1 SAPEVRPDRPLE
13 RSRLIDNLV
22 RSPKR
27 TIPPA
32 LCWTPWKL
40 SKPVIP
46 SVDPTTSL
54 AELKDSITESLWLRR
69 VRAILLE
76 SHQEIPRLRVP
87 YVQYKGSSDYNDDI
101 LKAKSLEDFE
111 GALVAFQHDTEEME
125 CRNRNSSSKEQP
137 KSLP

>member
-1 SAPEVRPDRPLE
+1 ETGKVQAEPYSGQPDPENSEPSVEPPTLSDLPSLSGESAPEVRPDRPLE

-54 AELKDSITESLWLRR
+54 AELKVSITESLWLRR

-76 SHQEIPRLRVP
+76 SHQEIPR
-87 YVQYKGSSDYNDDI
+87 
-101 LKAKSLEDFE
+101 
-111 GALVAFQHDTEEME
+111 
-125 CRNRNSSSKEQP
+125 
-137 KSLP
+137 